1 MKKIIIIRNCCNITA
16 NLCNTDLIK
25 AIQANKPCT
34 DRYNDQVTPYECS
47 LEDLESEVS
56 KGFGADRW
64 IRVIDTESYF
74 IDLIRQAN
82 GLLHKQ
88 AVGFKVIF
96 NAADEIASIVQMGEG
111 FLYKVGNDFGSTTDL
126 MDFARRLEEYVRK
139 TGIRLLDITSETA
152 LPDNFL
158 FDIHIYAEKMEI
170 KMLNELYG
178 RHQKNSK
185 MSLINAERNVSNDDL
200 LKLAVL
206 SGMGFDTVTIEE
218 IEKEKGMFCFSGK
231 TEEGEKICL
240 NQDEMPP
247 KGISYLIEW
256 LNQHNF

>member
-1 MKKIIIIRNCCNITA
+1 MNKAIFIPDSWGIPKNIGTTELVRQVQEKRSLNRKDHEIA
-16 NLCNTDLIK
+16 LECWLTDLNAMSK
-25 AIQANKPCT
+25 QTSDNKWICFFDT
-34 DRYNDQVTPYECS
+34 
-47 LEDLESEVS
+47 VS
-56 KGFGADRW
+56 HF
-64 IRVIDTESYF
+64 TE
-74 IDLIRQAN
+74 LIREAN
-82 GLLHKQ
+82 DLLYKQ
-88 AVGFKVIF
+88 PVGFKVVF
-96 NAADEIASIVQMGEG
+96 NEADEIASLVQMDEG
-111 FLYKVGNDFGSTTDL
+111 FLYKVGKDFGITTDL
-126 MDFARRLEEYVRK
+126 TSVVRKLEEYVRK
-139 TGIRLLDITSETA
+139 ADIRVLDITTTTA
-152 LPDNFL
+152 MPDDFL
-158 FDIHIYAEKMEI
+158 FDIHMFAEEMEI

-231 TEEGEKICL
+231 TEEGEKISL